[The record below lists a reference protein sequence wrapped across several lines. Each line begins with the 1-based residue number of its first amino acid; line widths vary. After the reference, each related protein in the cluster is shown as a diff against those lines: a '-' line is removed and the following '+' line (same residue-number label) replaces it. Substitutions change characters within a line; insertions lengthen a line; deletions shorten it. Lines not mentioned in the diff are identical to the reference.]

1 MGLGTLYGVGDTV
14 GLRTPL
20 WGWGRHYGA
29 EDTLC
34 GAVFCTGL
42 YWSILGGAAQ
52 PPPPRWRSQFLFPTP
67 KGEMGGNGGGGRQFW
82 GKISAFWGFLG
93 PHFGAKSG
101 HLGPKG
107 AIWGQKSPIGGKR
120 RSFFGV
126 RTPHLGQKL

>member
-20 WGWGRHYGA
+20 WGWGRRYGA

-34 GAVFCTGL
+34 GAVLYTGL
-42 YWSILGGAAQ
+42 YWSILGGAA
-52 PPPPRWRSQFLFPTP
+52 PPPPGGALSSSFRPP
-67 KGEMGGNGGGGRQFW
+67 KGKWEEMGGGGGANFGVKSPLF
-82 GKISAFWGFLG
+82 GAFWAPTLG
-93 PHFGAKSG
+93 RKA
-101 HLGPKG
+101 
-107 AIWGQKSPIGGKR
+107 AIWGQKSPIGGKK